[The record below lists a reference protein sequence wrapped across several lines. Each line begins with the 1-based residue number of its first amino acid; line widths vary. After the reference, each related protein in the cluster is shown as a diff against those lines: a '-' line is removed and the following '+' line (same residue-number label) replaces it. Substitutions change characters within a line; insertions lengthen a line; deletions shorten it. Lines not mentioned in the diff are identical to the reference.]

1 MLHNVGMLEL
11 DELGHLHQMMAK
23 PGYFSYP
30 SDLGTASS
38 SSLKVDIGEMGLGS
52 VINMVRQKASGS
64 ETQTKLHWNLGD

>member
-11 DELGHLHQMMAK
+11 VELGHLHQMMAK

-38 SSLKVDIGEMGLGS
+38 WKVEIGEMGLGS
-52 VINMVRQKASGS
+52 VIKLVRQKASGS
-64 ETQTKLHWNLGD
+64 ETQTQLQ